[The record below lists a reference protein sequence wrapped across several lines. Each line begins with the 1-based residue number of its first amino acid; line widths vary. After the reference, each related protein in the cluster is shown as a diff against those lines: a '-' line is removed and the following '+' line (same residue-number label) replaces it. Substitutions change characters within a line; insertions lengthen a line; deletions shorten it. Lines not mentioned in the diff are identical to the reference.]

1 MIASGSDRRT
11 LGTRSA
17 QHRHLCLRF
26 LAVVGA
32 ALTLSSLSQP
42 LTVVATQPEPPA
54 EPIEASTTTAAPA
67 PTEPTTTAAPTPTA
81 ARPLHA
87 PTPTEAATTTA
98 APTTIAAPTTT
109 TPPVAAPSVV
119 FAANAECDPAAGETT
134 LVWEVTNNGAAPV
147 QITDLTEPVALEP
160 NPVPA
165 FGSAEAT
172 RVIDGPATDQA
183 VTSTVTIDAG
193 GGVVIQRSDD
203 ITAPA
208 CEGPAL
214 PPDVTFTFT
223 VTPSVT
229 RAAVGDT
236 VEYEYCG
243 QNTSTIPLE
252 VARLVDDR
260 IGVVLEGG
268 PVVAPG
274 DSVCNTDVGAAV
286 TYVVQESDAGSVIKN
301 NAVVTVRT
309 QEPAP
314 RESQGTATSAVAVP
328 LLRSQ
333 NKVTICHATGDD
345 GYNRIAVNES
355 AVEEGS
361 GHNQDGHQDGR
372 DIIPPGPWDPDGR
385 NWAEGE
391 AIHDADCGDPVP
403 AIETGPGVSVVQSTC
418 DGGAP
423 TLATIT
429 TQPAEGVSYSL
440 SPDPDVPPG
449 SYDVSGGARTVSV
462 TATLN
467 RGYVWIDPL
476 PDGWSPGNP
485 AETAPA
491 TYAVELDAAPASC
504 AVELPAEVAATQSV
518 CDEGEASLASVTVP
532 ASVPGVVSYS
542 LSPDPDVPPGSYDVS
557 GGCADGDGD
566 GDVGRGLCVWPSR
579 WVTGSRTEP
588 GDGDVCGACWRRRRC
603 RVRWSCRRRW
613 RRRSR
618 CVTMVRRRW
627 RR

>member
-1 MIASGSDRRT
+1 MAQRRCRSPISPSQWRWSRTQSLPSGQR
-11 LGTRSA
+11 
-17 QHRHLCLRF
+17 
-26 LAVVGA
+26 
-32 ALTLSSLSQP
+32 
-42 LTVVATQPEPPA
+42 
-54 EPIEASTTTAAPA
+54 
-67 PTEPTTTAAPTPTA
+67 
-81 ARPLHA
+81 
-87 PTPTEAATTTA
+87 
-98 APTTIAAPTTT
+98 
-109 TPPVAAPSVV
+109 
-119 FAANAECDPAAGETT
+119 
-134 LVWEVTNNGAAPV
+134 
-147 QITDLTEPVALEP
+147 
-160 NPVPA
+160 
-165 FGSAEAT
+165 EAT

-236 VEYEYCG
+236 VEYQYCG

-252 VARLVDDR
+252 VVRLVDDR

-314 RESQGTATSAVAVP
+314 RESQETATSAVAVP

-333 NKVTICHATGDD
+333 NKVTICHTTGSG
-345 GYNRIAVNES
+345 GYNRISVNES

-361 GHNQDGHQDGR
+361 GHNQDGHQDEPGHHPAGTLGSRRTQLGGR
-372 DIIPPGPWDPDGR
+372 RRRSTTPTVT
-385 NWAEGE
+385 
-391 AIHDADCGDPVP
+391 DPV
-403 AIETGPGVSVVQSTC
+403 TGYRNRTGGVRSRSRRVTVVRR
-418 DGGAP
+418 

-429 TQPAEGVSYSL
+429 TQPADGCVLQLVAGSGCSAGFGMTCPGVL
-440 SPDPDVPPG
+440 LDGVGDGDVG
-449 SYDVSGGARTVSV
+449 SRVRVDRSVARS
-462 TATLN
+462 
-467 RGYVWIDPL
+467 
-476 PDGWSPGNP
+476 GWSPGDP

-491 TYAVELDAAPASC
+491 SLCCVEFDAAPASC
-504 AVELPAEVAATQSV
+504 AVELPAEVAAAQSV

-532 ASVPGVVSYS
+532 ASVP
-542 LSPDPDVPPGSYDVS
+542 
-557 GGCADGDGD
+557 
-566 GDVGRGLCVWPSR
+566 
-579 WVTGSRTEP
+579 E
-588 GDGDVCGACWRRRRC
+588 VCPTACRRIRMFR
-603 RVRWSCRRRW
+603 RVRMTCPG
-613 RRRSR
+613 
-618 CVTMVRRRW
+618 VRGR
-627 RR
+627 